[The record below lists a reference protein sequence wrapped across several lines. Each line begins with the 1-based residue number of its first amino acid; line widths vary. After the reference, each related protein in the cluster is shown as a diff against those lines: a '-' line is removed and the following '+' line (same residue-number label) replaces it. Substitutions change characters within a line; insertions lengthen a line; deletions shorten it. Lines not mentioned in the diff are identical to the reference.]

1 MGSILPQAEMA
12 TIQTEVPNEIWHMIH
27 DGPEETSTG
36 DYVAVVQKPGVDTDS
51 NSSDSAAMDEDGIRY
66 AMRGSGRERSRH
78 SQGPAS
84 NSRTTERRRSYWR

>member
-1 MGSILPQAEMA
+1 MA

-51 NSSDSAAMDEDGIRY
+51 NSSDSAAIDEDGIRY
-66 AMRGSGRERSRH
+66 AMQQADGSMQEMYLSLIH
-78 SQGPAS
+78 I
-84 NSRTTERRRSYWR
+84 